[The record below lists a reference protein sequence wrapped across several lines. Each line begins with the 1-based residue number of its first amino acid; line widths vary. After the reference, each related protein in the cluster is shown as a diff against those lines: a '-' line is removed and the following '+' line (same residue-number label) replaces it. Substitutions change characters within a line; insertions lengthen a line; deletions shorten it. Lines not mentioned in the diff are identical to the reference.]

1 MLMSK
6 VSRRRNRVNPHERF
20 CHNEGC
26 RAYGREG
33 EGHIVIHSQKEQR
46 YRCKRC
52 RRTFSATKGTALY
65 RIHKPKELVLA
76 VVTLLANGCPLQAIC
91 AAFGLDERTVARW
104 EREAGTHCRR
114 VHEHVVE
121 AGRVEL
127 GQVQADE
134 LRVRVVG
141 GVMWLAGALAV
152 ESRLWLGGV
161 VSMSRDRDLIR
172 ALLSRVRSC
181 GAVRAVLLCTDGLA
195 GYPRA
200 AIHLFR
206 EPLRTGKPGRPRL
219 ILAEGVMIAQ
229 VIKRYAK
236 RRVVGVT
243 RRVVKGAVEAV
254 AARLR
259 ATQGGSETAV
269 INTAYM
275 ERLQATFRSRLAALV
290 RRSRAPVRLRET
302 LEAGMWLVGTSYN
315 LCWEHESMR
324 REREGSDPP
333 GGSKW
338 VRSTPA
344 QAAGLTDRRWSV
356 EELLSFPVPPAEI
369 PKWRGR
375 RPRWLVE
382 AARAA

>member
-1 MLMSK
+1 MSK
-6 VSRRRNRVNPHERF
+6 VSRGRHVNPHEQF
-20 CHNEGC
+20 CHNKEC
-26 RAYGREG
+26 RAYGRKG
-33 EGHIVIHSQKEQR
+33 EGHIVIHSQKERR
-46 YRCKRC
+46 YQCKRC
-52 RRTFSATKGTALY
+52 RRTFSATKGTAHY
-65 RIHKPKELVLA
+65 RMHKPKELVLT
-76 VVTLLANGCPLQAIC
+76 VVTLLAHGCPLRAIV

-104 EREAGTHCRR
+104 EREAGMQCQR
-114 VHEHVVE
+114 VHEHIVE

-161 VSMSRDRDLIR
+161 VSVSRDRDLIR
-172 ALLSRVRSC
+172 ALLSRVQAC
-181 GAVRAVLLCTDGLA
+181 GLVRAVLLCTDGLA
-195 GYPRA
+195 SYPKA

-219 ILAEGVMIAQ
+219 ILPEGVMIAQ
-229 VIKRYAK
+229 AIKRYAR

-243 RRVVKGAVEAV
+243 RRVAIGAGEAV
-254 AARLR
+254 AAHLR
-259 ATQGGSETAV
+259 ATQGGSQTAV
-269 INTAYM
+269 INTAYI

-290 RRSRAPVRLRET
+290 RRSRAPVRLKET
-302 LEAGMWLVGTSYN
+302 LAAGMFLVGTCYN
-315 LCWEHESMR
+315 FCWTHKSMR

-333 GGSKW
+333 GGKW
-338 VRSTPA
+338 VESTPA
-344 QAAGLTDRRWSV
+344 QAAGLTDHRWSV
-356 EELLSFPVPPAEI
+356 EELLSFRVPPAEI

-382 AARAA
+382 AACAA